1 MSTESTT
8 ETATETTTETPFVT
22 VTEAASAK
30 IKELLVTEGKEGH
43 GIRLSVSGGGCHGY
57 QYGMQFE
64 EGSGDADQVVEVDGV
79 QFFIDAMSMPMMAGA
94 QVDYVETMQ
103 GAGFAINNPN
113 AQSTCGCG
121 SSFSA

>member
-1 MSTESTT
+1 MS
-8 ETATETTTETPFVT
+8 TETTTIN
-22 VTEAASAK
+22 VTEAASTK
-30 IKELLVTEGKEGH
+30 IKELLESENKQDH
-43 GIRLSVSGGGCHGY
+43 GIRLSVTGGGCHGY
-57 QYGMQFE
+57 QYGMNFDNNIGE
-64 EGSGDADQVVEVDGV
+64 MDQVIEAAGV
-79 QFFIDAMSMPMMAGA
+79 KFIVDAMSMPMLTGA

>member
-1 MSTESTT
+1 MS
-8 ETATETTTETPFVT
+8 ADTETTILN
-22 VTEAASAK
+22 VTEAASGK
-30 IKELLVTEGKEGH
+30 IKELLTTENKEGH
-43 GIRLSVSGGGCHGY
+43 GIRLSVAGGGCHGY

-64 EGSGDADQVVEVDGV
+64 ESHTDADQVIEIDGV
-79 QFFIDAMSMPMMAGA
+79 KFFIDPMSIPMLMGA

-113 AQSTCGCG
+113 AQSSCGCG